1 MPDQVVKLRI
11 RNEQDA
17 DTAFAY
23 FKLLETHGKVESRP
37 SAPAFAGGVRRF
49 VSALAEWEHAYRF
62 RTVACIGISL
72 VEEVKGSL
80 AHHPFGEQMASILDA
95 IVGRL
100 REKDRE
106 ATGEGLIAQLH
117 ALGYDVASLTRR

>member
-1 MPDQVVKLRI
+1 MPDQIAKLRI

-23 FKLLETHGKVESRP
+23 FKLLESHGRVENRP
-37 SAPAFAGGVRRF
+37 SAPPFSGGVRRF

-62 RTVACIGISL
+62 RTVACIGPL
-72 VEEVKGSL
+72 VAEVKASL
-80 AHHPFGEQMASILDA
+80 ANHPFGEQMSAIIDA
-95 IVGRL
+95 IVERL

-106 ATGEGLIAQLH
+106 ATGEGLIAQLA
-117 ALGYDVASLTRR
+117 ALGFDVASLARR

>member
-1 MPDQVVKLRI
+1 MPDQVAKLRI

-17 DTAFAY
+17 DTALAY

-62 RTVACIGISL
+62 RTVASIGPL
-72 VEEVKGSL
+72 VGEVKASL
-80 AHHPFGEQMASILDA
+80 ANHPFGAEMSAILDA
-95 IVGRL
+95 IVERL

-117 ALGYDVASLTRR
+117 ALGFDTAAIVRR

>member
-1 MPDQVVKLRI
+1 MPDQIAKLRI

-62 RTVACIGISL
+62 RTVVCVGPL
-72 VEEVKGSL
+72 VEEVKQSL
-80 AHHPFGEQMASILDA
+80 ANHPFASEMSTILDA
-95 IVGRL
+95 IVSRL

-117 ALGYDVASLTRR
+117 ALGYDTSTLARR